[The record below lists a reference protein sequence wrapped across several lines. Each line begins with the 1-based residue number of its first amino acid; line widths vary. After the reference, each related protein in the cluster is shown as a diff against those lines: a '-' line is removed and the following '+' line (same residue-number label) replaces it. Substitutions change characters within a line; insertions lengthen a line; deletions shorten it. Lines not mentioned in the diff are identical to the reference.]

1 MNSFF
6 SIGKGKE
13 KKRKKKKTKNTHTHQ
28 KGLSLTR
35 TALLRVNCVLVTEF
49 GKTEK
54 AHTKNKLEIYKL
66 DL

>member
-1 MNSFF
+1 MNSFI

-13 KKRKKKKTKNTHTHQ
+13 KEKKKKNTHQ

-54 AHTKNKLEIYKL
+54 SHTKNKLEIYKL

>member
-1 MNSFF
+1 MNSFL

-13 KKRKKKKTKNTHTHQ
+13 KKNKTKHQ

-49 GKTEK
+49 EKREK
-54 AHTKNKLEIYKL
+54 AHTKNKLEIHKL